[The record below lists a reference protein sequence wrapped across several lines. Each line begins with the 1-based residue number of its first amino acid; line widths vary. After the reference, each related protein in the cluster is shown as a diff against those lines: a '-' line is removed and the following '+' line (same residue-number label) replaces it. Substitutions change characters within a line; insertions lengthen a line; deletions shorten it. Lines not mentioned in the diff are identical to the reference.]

1 MHIPW
6 FQVAFIDAVR
16 AKRYHSQIPP
26 HGIKFS
32 TDSYARALGT
42 QVLMDILLLA
52 RCEHFLHAES
62 SVASLASYFNP
73 NMRSYFLDPD
83 KKLLKV
89 NKPNNVMTTIY
100 FNEPDI
106 VVWSHGNLWP
116 KSMVA
121 MVANVITSYSGLNN
135 LAPFSSR

>member
-26 HGIKFS
+26 HDIKFT
-32 TDSYARALGT
+32 TDSYARAIGT

-89 NKPNNVMTTIY
+89 NKPNKRNDKHL
-100 FNEPDI
+100 F
-106 VVWSHGNLWP
+106 
-116 KSMVA
+116 
-121 MVANVITSYSGLNN
+121 
-135 LAPFSSR
+135 

>member
-16 AKRYHSQIPP
+16 AKRYHGQIPP
-26 HGIKFS
+26 HDIKFS
-32 TDSYARALGT
+32 TDSNARALGT

-62 SVASLASYFNP
+62 SVALLASYFNP

-83 KKLLKV
+83 KTFLKV
-89 NKPNNVMTTIY
+89 NSPNKDNDQLFI
-100 FNEPDI
+100 FSELDN
-106 VVWSHGNLWP
+106 VVWSHQNL
-116 KSMVA
+116 
-121 MVANVITSYSGLNN
+121 
-135 LAPFSSR
+135 LAKIYG

>member
-1 MHIPW
+1 MCIPC

-16 AKRYHSQIPP
+16 AKRYHSQTPP
-26 HGIKFS
+26 HDFKFNN
-32 TDSYARALGT
+32 TDSYAHALGT

-52 RCEHFLHAES
+52 RCEHFLHTES

-83 KKLLKV
+83 ETLLKV
-89 NKPNNVMTTIY
+89 NKPNKRNDNHSFLMSWTLWCEATKI
-100 FNEPDI
+100 F
-106 VVWSHGNLWP
+106 WP

-121 MVANVITSYSGLNN
+121 MVANFLQWLEQLGS
-135 LAPFSSR
+135 FKQ